1 MKAVGKVG
9 KDLRKIKKEI
19 RERRKKYRYRTQG
32 NQKRLPFVFGRHEEA
47 RDEPDFYFY
56 QDGQEDIK
64 KFSGEGFVLKTFIAA
79 VLFFAV
85 AILFKTEWSQVDSVR
100 QFVRESYEKEF
111 QFASVANWYESQF
124 GRPLALIPFETN
136 LALGELENTPE
147 LVYAV
152 PASGTVAESFA
163 TNGTG
168 IIVNTEPK
176 AAVEAAKAGFVF
188 FIGEEEEIGKAVG
201 VQHYDGGESWYGMLE
216 NIDVKLYDHIEIGT
230 TIGTVSFA
238 EKEGTGM
245 YYFALKQGETY
256 IDPID
261 VISFD

>member
-1 MKAVGKVG
+1 MQV
-9 KDLRKIKKEI
+9 KE
-19 RERRKKYRYRTQG
+19 
-32 NQKRLPFVFGRHEEA
+32 KRMPLVFGRHEEA

-56 QDGQEDIK
+56 QDGQEGTK
-64 KFSGEGFVLKTFIAA
+64 GFSADGFVLKTFIAA
-79 VLFFAV
+79 ALFFAT
-85 AILFKTEWSQVDSVR
+85 AILFQNEWKQVEPVR
-100 QFVRESYEKEF
+100 QFVKDSYETEF
-111 QFASVANWYESQF
+111 QFATIANWYENQF

-136 LALGELENTPE
+136 MALGELENAPE
-147 LVYAV
+147 LAYAV
-152 PASGTVAESFA
+152 PASGTIAESFE

-168 IIVNTEPK
+168 IIVKTEPK
-176 AAVEAAKAGFVF
+176 ASVEAAKAGFVF

-230 TIGTVSFA
+230 KVGTVSLDK
-238 EKEGTGM
+238 KEGTGM

-261 VISFD
+261 VISFE